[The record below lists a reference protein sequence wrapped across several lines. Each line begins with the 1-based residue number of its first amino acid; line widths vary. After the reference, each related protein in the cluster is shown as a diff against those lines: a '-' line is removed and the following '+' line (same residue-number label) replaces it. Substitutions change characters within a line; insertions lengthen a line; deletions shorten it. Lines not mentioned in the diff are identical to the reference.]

1 MLTTFALPSPAT
13 DNQYLAAA
21 LDTGNGYIKFATSNL
36 EVLIPSLIRGS
47 VTEAVTRG
55 KVACKYYETKISA
68 FMMIWDS
75 DCSSLLKSSD
85 LDWSRNYGA
94 KIMCLSSFFIH

>member
-1 MLTTFALPSPAT
+1 MLCPY
-13 DNQYLAAA
+13 NKC
-21 LDTGNGYIKFATSNL
+21 GSNKWGQMSIRA
-36 EVLIPSLIRGS
+36 ERGS

-55 KVACKYYETKISA
+55 KVVCKYYETKISA

-85 LDWSRNYGA
+85 LDWSRN
-94 KIMCLSSFFIH
+94 